1 MMGRIHLLAVAGGVV
16 AVVKPAGLPT
26 QAPAGIDS
34 AERQVRQMLAH
45 RESSGPAGTESAA
58 YLGVPHRL
66 DRAVSGVLLFAA
78 TPRAARKLSRQFE
91 RREVRKTYRAIVV
104 PQSAAHPPEGLG
116 LDATE
121 WRDWIEKVPNEPR
134 ARRAEAADAPDAREA
149 ITRVRVLGMSAVNV
163 AHLMLELEP
172 LTGRMHQLRLQAA
185 CRGLPILGDVLY
197 GGPVGSDAAAAD
209 DPRARPI
216 ALHAWRIEYTD
227 PDSGERITR
236 EAPLPDWWPAVEPP
250 PTS

>member
-1 MMGRIHLLAVAGGVV
+1 MGIIHLVAAAGGVV

-34 AERQVRQMLAH
+34 AESQVRQLLVGQRAG
-45 RESSGPAGTESAA
+45 GPAVTESAP

-66 DRAVSGVLLFAA
+66 DRAVSGIMLFAA

-91 RREVRKTYRAIVV
+91 RREVKKTYRAIVT
-104 PQSAAHPPEGLG
+104 PQAGAVLPPSVGLEP
-116 LDATE
+116 AE
-121 WRDWIEKVPNEPR
+121 WRDWIEKVPDEPR
-134 ARRAEAADAPDAREA
+134 ARRAESADAPGAREA
-149 ITRVRVLGMSAVNV
+149 VTRVRVVGTSAVN
-163 AHLMLELEP
+163 ATHLMLEFEP
-172 LTGRMHQLRLQAA
+172 LTGRMHQLRQQAA
-185 CRGLPILGDVLY
+185 CRGLPILGDELY
-197 GGPVGSDAAAAD
+197 GSPTGIDGGTAD

-236 EAPLPDWWPAVEPP
+236 EAPLPEWWPPP
-250 PTS
+250 AMPPES

>member
-1 MMGRIHLLAVAGGVV
+1 MGLIHLVAAAGGIV
-16 AVVKPAGLPT
+16 AVVKPSGLPT

-34 AERQVRQMLAH
+34 AETQVRRLLNDPAWPVRPMTA
-45 RESSGPAGTESAA
+45 SSP

-66 DRAVSGVLLFAA
+66 DRAVSGIMLFAT

-91 RREVRKTYRAIVV
+91 RREVKKTYRAIVA
-104 PQSAAHPPEGLG
+104 PQSAMHLPEGLG
-116 LDATE
+116 VDATE
-121 WRDWIEKVPNEPR
+121 WRDWIEKVPDEPR
-134 ARRAEAADAPDAREA
+134 ARRAESANAPGAREA
-149 ITRVRVLGMSAVNV
+149 ITHVRMLGASAVN
-163 AHLMLELEP
+163 ATHLMLELEP

-185 CRGLPILGDVLY
+185 CRGLPIVGDELY
-197 GGPVGSDAAAAD
+197 GGPTGIDAAPAE

-236 EAPLPDWWPAVEPP
+236 EAPLPEWWPPLEPRLP
-250 PTS
+250 G

>member
-1 MMGRIHLLAVAGGVV
+1 MGLIHLVAAAGGVV

-34 AERQVRQMLAH
+34 AESHVRRLLADQQWLGRQMTQ
-45 RESSGPAGTESAA
+45 SSP

-66 DRAVSGVLLFAA
+66 DRAVSGIMLFAT

-91 RREVRKTYRAIVV
+91 RREVKKTYRAVV
-104 PQSAAHPPEGLG
+104 AAQAAAALPEGLG

-121 WRDWIEKVPNEPR
+121 WRDWIAKVPDEPR
-134 ARRAEAADAPDAREA
+134 ARRAESADTPGAREA
-149 ITRVRVLGMSAVNV
+149 VTRVRMLGTSAVNATHV
-163 AHLMLELEP
+163 MLEFEP

-185 CRGLPILGDVLY
+185 CRGLPILGDELY
-197 GGPVGSDAAAAD
+197 GSPAGIDGGKAD

-236 EAPLPDWWPAVEPP
+236 EAPLPEWWPPP
-250 PTS
+250 EMPPES